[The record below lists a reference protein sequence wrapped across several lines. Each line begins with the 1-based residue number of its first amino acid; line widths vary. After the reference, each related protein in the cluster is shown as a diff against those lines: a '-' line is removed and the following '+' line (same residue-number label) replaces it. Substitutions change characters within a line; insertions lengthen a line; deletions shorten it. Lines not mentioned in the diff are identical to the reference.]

1 VKKIFDKKQ
10 FWVQLKH
17 KYRLMI
23 VDDQTYEE
31 RISLRLSLLNLFIV
45 MSSLTVLLVTLT
57 VLLVVFTPL
66 KEYIPGYGE
75 GGARQQVVELVERAD
90 SLQEMVDAHN
100 HYIEN
105 LNKIL
110 NDKVSTELPD
120 APSKTDVKNFDT
132 IRLGSKSEAEM
143 ELRKQVE
150 TQDKFSVSKGA
161 RDVKHVGSINDFY
174 FFCPVKGT
182 ITNLF
187 NPVANHFG
195 IDVVCAKDE
204 AIKAVLAGKVIFA
217 DWTLETGYT
226 ISIQHGSNLISTY
239 KHCSILFKKVG
250 NFVTAGEVIGVVGN
264 TGELT
269 NGPHLH
275 LELWYN
281 GIAVNPKAF
290 INFN

>member
-1 VKKIFDKKQ
+1 
-10 FWVQLKH
+10 
-17 KYRLMI
+17 MI

-31 RISLRLSLLNLFIV
+31 RISLRLSMLNLFIV

-90 SLQEMVDAHN
+90 SLQGMVDAHN

-110 NDKVSTELPD
+110 NDKVNTEVPD

-132 IRLGSKSEAEM
+132 IRLGSKSEAEL

-150 TQDKFSVSKGA
+150 TQDKFAVAKGA

-182 ITNLF
+182 ITSLF

-195 IDVVCAKDE
+195 IDVVTAKDE

>member
-1 VKKIFDKKQ
+1 
-10 FWVQLKH
+10 
-17 KYRLMI
+17 MI

-31 RISLRLSLLNLFIV
+31 TASLRLSLLNLFIV
-45 MSSLTVLLVTLT
+45 LSSMTVLLVTLT

-75 GGARQQVVELVERAD
+75 GGARQEVVDLVERAD

-100 HYIEN
+100 QYILN

-110 NDKVSTELPD
+110 NDKVSAEVPD
-120 APSKTDVKNFDT
+120 APSKADVKNFDT
-132 IRLGSKSEAEM
+132 IRLGTKSDAEL

-150 TQDKFSVSKGA
+150 TQDKFAVAKGA

-182 ITNLF
+182 ITSLF

-195 IDVVCAKDE
+195 IDVVTAKDE

-250 NFVTAGEVIGVVGN
+250 NFVSAGEVIGVVGN

>member
-1 VKKIFDKKQ
+1 
-10 FWVQLKH
+10 
-17 KYRLMI
+17 MI

-45 MSSLTVLLVTLT
+45 MSSLTVLLVTIT

-161 RDVKHVGSINDFY
+161 RDVKHVGSFNDFY

>member
-1 VKKIFDKKQ
+1 
-10 FWVQLKH
+10 
-17 KYRLMI
+17 MI

-161 RDVKHVGSINDFY
+161 RDVKHVGSISDFY